1 MLAGEGCR
9 NVVSITGPRR
19 TLDLVSVFDPDLVL
33 LDLMMADLDGYAVL
47 EQLSC
52 RTPPGEFRPVMVT
65 SADVTRKR
73 GGGRYPWGP
82 RIS

>member
-33 LDLMMADLDGYAVL
+33 LDLIETMLRICNLL
-47 EQLSC
+47 ETSLLYKRLQALTAPEPPLRWNPG
-52 RTPPGEFRPVMVT
+52 RTPEAR
-65 SADVTRKR
+65 
-73 GGGRYPWGP
+73 WGLD
-82 RIS
+82 